1 MTRTRVAF
9 WLFAVTSILSFLAAL
24 LPVLKGEDINVAS
37 LGGGVIFLAI
47 ALATAKRARTASTT
61 PPPLNVAVKL
71 TPQPSDAWLASP
83 GAFIVKPRT
92 AAWGLLVVGILV
104 LAAAVFP
111 LTRGGSVNV
120 ALLLLAGALI
130 VLAPI
135 VAKKA
140 GSAGSGPPTA

>member
-1 MTRTRVAF
+1 ME
-9 WLFAVTSILSFLAAL
+9 L
-24 LPVLKGEDINVAS
+24 
-37 LGGGVIFLAI
+37 
-47 ALATAKRARTASTT
+47 
-61 PPPLNVAVKL
+61 KL
-71 TPQPSDAWLASP
+71 TPQLSDAWLANL

-92 AAWGLLVVGILV
+92 AAWGLLAVGILV

-111 LTRGGSVNV
+111 LTRGGSVSV

-140 GSAGSGPPTA
+140 DSADSGPPAA